1 MEEFKVGD
9 IVEVIRAT
17 FTDVSHGVR
26 NGDIGEIKTVYSSL
40 EIYDVY
46 FSKIGKILAMTEA
59 QLKKCEDP
67 SPDNPQAI
75 INPEIHGKKF
85 NDMFY
90 NMEKFNN
97 SVSDLLE
104 NLNEKEKKYMRILDL
119 YKLRKLEEINTAKEN
134 KLKEIK
140 SFDSIHSLLDD
151 TEEQLNALLGREENN
166 KVTIE
171 VKNLNGQPLYD
182 DIAENKIKQVFD
194 EYNKKLHDLDK
205 VTEEASALLELT
217 SDYEE
222 QIKILKKYDILD
234 KGGKLNV

>member
-17 FTDVSHGVR
+17 FTDVSHGVH
-26 NGDIGEIKTVYSSL
+26 NGDIGEIKTVHSSL

-59 QLKKCEDP
+59 QLKKCEVP

-75 INPEIHGKKF
+75 INPQIRGESLEDMLCRIHQIDF
-85 NDMFY
+85 TIS
-90 NMEKFNN
+90 N
-97 SVSDLLE
+97 SI
-104 NLNEKEKKYMRILDL
+104 EKEKKYMRILDL
-119 YKLRKLEEINTAKEN
+119 YKFRKLGEINTAKEN

-182 DIAENKIKQVFD
+182 DIAENKIRQVFD

>member
-1 MEEFKVGD
+1 MGKFEKGNIIKVIKIIYGTDDVIYGLHKGMLGTIEE
-9 IVEVIRAT
+9 I
-17 FTDVSHGVR
+17 
-26 NGDIGEIKTVYSSL
+26 
-40 EIYDVY
+40 
-46 FSKIGKILAMTEA
+46 
-59 QLKKCEDP
+59 DP
-67 SPDNPQAI
+67 
-75 INPEIHGKKF
+75 INKDRYLVKF
-85 NDMFY
+85 
-90 NMEKFNN
+90 
-97 SVSDLLE
+97 VHRE
-104 NLNEKEKKYMRILDL
+104 NLVPMLDSQMAFAKENAFNYEPTVLPLQCISINEKEKKYMRILDL
-119 YKLRKLEEINTAKEN
+119 YKFRKLEEINIAKEN

-222 QIKILKKYDILD
+222 QIKILKKYNILD